1 MSSSRSTEQRSH
13 CSRVNARCMIFLT
26 IFSRSVC
33 SSNRSLT
40 TSNSA
45 YVTTI
50 EPYRNVGYSL
60 TLVFLKTCRSSL
72 LPDSSHTLC
81 ETLKT
86 TWHWKLICH
95 RKVDTSAAPEQKS
108 KKEKKKNQLRQ
119 ICRAEESGLKMC
131 LKRLNALIMLFQRE
145 PPSMKTESIGL
156 KCRIVPKSIKGF
168 VYFQQ
173 LHASKTDAAFLELY
187 LEFCS

>member
-108 KKEKKKNQLRQ
+108 KKEKKKSTPTDMQGRRK
-119 ICRAEESGLKMC
+119 RAKNVVEEAERFDYVIS
-131 LKRLNALIMLFQRE
+131 KRAPVE
-145 PPSMKTESIGL
+145 ED
-156 KCRIVPKSIKGF
+156 RI
-168 VYFQQ
+168 YR
-173 LHASKTDAAFLELY
+173 T
-187 LEFCS
+187 